1 MEKEDRIAKQR
12 EKKEA
17 QFRLRSLLQKEEARN
32 IASTAVSAAVKIE
45 VQRRREVVTKIEAE
59 RGDDVEEKG
68 STGISENMQ
77 SNNSTAE
84 VVLNQNSN
92 DEASKEILNDSFHE
106 VKDPLQTSESAKG
119 EQQKSKSSQKKLID
133 AFGASDRIMSPPKK
147 RF

>member
-45 VQRRREVVTKIEAE
+45 VQRRRKVVTKIEAE

-92 DEASKEILNDSFHE
+92 DEASK
-106 VKDPLQTSESAKG
+106 
-119 EQQKSKSSQKKLID
+119 KS
-133 AFGASDRIMSPPKK
+133 
-147 RF
+147 